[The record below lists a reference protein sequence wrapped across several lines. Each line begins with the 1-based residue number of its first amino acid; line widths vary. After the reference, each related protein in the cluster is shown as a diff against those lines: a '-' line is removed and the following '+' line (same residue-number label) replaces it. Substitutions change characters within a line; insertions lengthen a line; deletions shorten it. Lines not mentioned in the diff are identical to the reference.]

1 MILEIII
8 TTIVLIILVLFF
20 LNKNKSSN
28 TNKINNVSETQNKI
42 ITPPKQKKDTIHYE
56 LSENLGEVFHNIT
69 LQTFFDTEAIGKKRI
84 RVKPINSFDKDTRVH
99 FPRSLR
105 EEYEIGTKFSAS
117 VKVCQ
122 KTFPDTGLANG
133 KPYLVADKNSIT
145 LLDD

>member
-42 ITPPKQKKDTIHYE
+42 ITPSKQKKDTIHYE

-69 LQTFFDTEAIGKKRI
+69 LQTFLIQEQLGKK
-84 RVKPINSFDKDTRVH
+84 
-99 FPRSLR
+99 
-105 EEYEIGTKFSAS
+105 E
-117 VKVCQ
+117 
-122 KTFPDTGLANG
+122 
-133 KPYLVADKNSIT
+133 
-145 LLDD
+145 